1 MQMPKPMLTM
11 DMEEDMGDTEVMVV
25 VMGVMEA
32 MDMVANDEKPMP
44 TLMPMLGGAME
55 AMVAM
60 EDMAVVDTEDTV
72 VMDMVAKGDQQS
84 HGGVMEGTAVMV
96 AMEVEDTE
104 AMAAMVTG
112 VSNTYTKHLAMN
124 CSVKTQII
132 CL

>member
-1 MQMPKPMLTM
+1 
-11 DMEEDMGDTEVMVV
+11 MGEVMVV
-25 VMGVMEA
+25 AMGVMEA
-32 MDMVANDEKPMP
+32 MDMVADDEKPMP

-60 EDMAVVDTEDTV
+60 EDMA

-124 CSVKTQII
+124 CS
-132 CL
+132 

>member
-1 MQMPKPMLTM
+1 MLLQRLVTSAVAM
-11 DMEEDMGDTEVMVV
+11 EDM
-25 VMGVMEA
+25 
-32 MDMVANDEKPMP
+32 
-44 TLMPMLGGAME
+44 AME

-60 EDMAVVDTEDTV
+60 EDMAVVDTEDMV

-124 CSVKTQII
+124 CSLKTQII